1 MLKKL
6 SGLLHSVRNDATH
19 KLFSYSIIHN
29 SQLNLTVLHSYTSYG
44 LNLFPTAYMPPTV
57 YFALLLPCDT
67 VVIEAQETFP
77 KQTWRNRTAILSAQ
91 GVLNLS
97 IPVIKPHGNKTITA
111 DIRIDATQ
119 KWQNNHWRAIESAY
133 NKSPYFLYYKDAIK
147 ALIYSDEKSLLAY
160 NCAFLRFFLACFKM
174 EKEIVFTEEY
184 RFVPEDE
191 DLRLRL
197 TPKKPFLRSS
207 EQFPAYYQVFSDRFP
222 FVPNLSVLDLLVNEG
237 PDGAGYLREVAERY

>member
-1 MLKKL
+1 VILCASVLKKVTRMV
-6 SGLLHSVRNDATH
+6 S
-19 KLFSYSIIHN
+19 KI
-29 SQLNLTVLHSYTSYG
+29 
-44 LNLFPTAYMPPTV
+44 FPTAYMPPV
-57 YFALLLPCDT
+57 LYFALLLPCDT

-77 KQTWRNRTAILSAQ
+77 KQTWRNRAAILSAQ

-111 DIRIDATQ
+111 DIQIDTTQ

-160 NCAFLRFFLACFKM
+160 NNAFLRFFLACFKM

-237 PDGAGYLREVAERY
+237 PDGVGYLREVVI

>member
-1 MLKKL
+1 VVLCVSVLKK
-6 SGLLHSVRNDATH
+6 VT
-19 KLFSYSIIHN
+19 F
-29 SQLNLTVLHSYTSYG
+29 NLTVLQPYTSYG
-44 LNLFPTAYMPPTV
+44 LNLFPTAYMPPVV
-57 YFALLLPCDT
+57 YFALLLRCDI

-119 KWQNNHWRAIESAY
+119 KWKNNHWRAIESAY

-147 ALIYSDEKSLLAY
+147 ALIYSDVKSLLAY
-160 NCAFLRFFLACFKM
+160 NSAFLRFFLACFKM

-184 RFVPEDE
+184 RFVSESE

-197 TPKKPFLRSS
+197 TPKKPLLRSS

-237 PDGAGYLREVAERY
+237 PDGVGYLREVLI